1 MHVRSTCAFSWH
13 ACIHART
20 HSSAHTGSP
29 GALARALAHCT
40 AHMHVRTRTRDIPHV
55 RTPYSADPSCKD
67 RWGGT
72 PMDDCARGGT
82 MRCVCACVCVCV
94 CVCVFVCVCVLRA
107 PEDAEHECSGLA
119 QQARADKEPVFQSKL
134 ARELA
139 PYLYS
144 LLRAAHISDGSADA
158 QDRINQSTYKYATEY
173 L

>member
-13 ACIHART
+13 ACMHART

-119 QQARADKEPVFQSKL
+119 QQARADKEPVQKRPTYI
-134 ARELA
+134 AKET
-139 PYLYS
+139 YYVTKS
-144 LLRAAHISDGSADA
+144 LCSSPNSPANLRPNCIV
-158 QDRINQSTYKYATEY
+158 Y
-173 L
+173 